1 MEERKRQD
9 AMSLEK
15 LRNEYDFKDLQV
27 RLEAKKRETPLVNP
41 DGDANN
47 SENRS
52 AKTVHTRIIG
62 PQLVL
67 EMDEIILHDLK
78 KFENG

>member
-1 MEERKRQD
+1 MN
-9 AMSLEK
+9 LEK
-15 LRNEYDFKDLQV
+15 LRIEYDFKDLQV

-52 AKTVHTRIIG
+52 VKTAHTRIKG
-62 PQLVL
+62 SQLVL
-67 EMDEIILHDLK
+67 EMVEIILL
-78 KFENG
+78 FT